1 MKFKANDSPQG
12 LQTLNDF
19 VANRGFSSFGV
30 PESLF
35 NAVI

>member
-1 MKFKANDSPQG
+1 MRVKANDSPQG

-19 VANRGFSSFGV
+19 VANRGFSSFGI
-30 PESLF
+30 PEYLF